1 MKFKKGI
8 AAVMAAATLLTA
20 SIPTTVYADSTSM
33 HEPMPCYELLSTAV
47 PALLIDGTTAY
58 CESTIDAEP
67 SVVQISVV
75 QKLQKYWGLWIWNDV
90 SGATWTKTE
99 YDSNLSI
106 QGIKTI
112 SESGKY
118 RTQLEITMTN
128 SDGST
133 ETVTVYS
140 KEVDVTL

>member
-8 AAVMAAATLLTA
+8 AVVMAAATLLTA
-20 SIPTTVYADSTSM
+20 SVPTTVYADSPSM

-47 PALLIDGTTAY
+47 PMLAFDGATAY
-58 CESTIDAEP
+58 CECTVYGEP
-67 SVVQISVV
+67 SVVQITVV

-90 SGATWTKTE
+90 SGATWTKTDN
-99 YDSNLSI
+99 DSLLSM
-106 QGIKTI
+106 QGIKTV

>member
-20 SIPTTVYADSTSM
+20 SVPTTVYADSPSM
-33 HEPMPCYELLSTAV
+33 YEPMPCYELLSTAV
-47 PALLIDGTTAY
+47 PALLFEGSTAY
-58 CESTIDAEP
+58 CESVVDAEP
-67 SVVQISVV
+67 SVVQITVV

-99 YDSNLSI
+99 NDSNLVI
-106 QGIKTI
+106 QGIKTV

-140 KEVDVTL
+140 KEVEVTL